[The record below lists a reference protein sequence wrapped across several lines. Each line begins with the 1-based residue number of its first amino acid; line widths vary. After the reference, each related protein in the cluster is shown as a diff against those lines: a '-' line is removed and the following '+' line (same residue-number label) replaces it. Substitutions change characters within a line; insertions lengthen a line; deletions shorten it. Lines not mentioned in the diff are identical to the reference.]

1 MKERLQKHRTCLL
14 LAVYAAAVLCM
25 AYSFAVTR
33 TQCSDYVS
41 IDGDF
46 QSYNVFRRILAGQLP
61 YRDFANYIGMAPV
74 VCNLPFLA
82 LHNSFTASLFVTNF
96 TACVL
101 FCAAV
106 LLLIYLTTASLPL
119 ACLVSAL
126 LPKFVHSQI
135 LLRLLGARYGTALTE
150 LFEGLYTP
158 GNSMRVARSFLPFLL
173 TTAAGLCLR
182 LLRRRGRKAD
192 ILPYL
197 SRPRF
202 MTAAGFVL
210 GLFVVWSNDYG
221 LACPAA
227 LAVLMI
233 VCQIAVNRAPVR
245 QFLAGLVGFAAAAA
259 VGVLVSAALCTG
271 GHPGAWFAATGQTAA
286 YQFFYFN
293 GSEGKAIVPYIFTT
307 PRLLAVTAAYL
318 AVLVFYLVRLV
329 RGKAQNRDVGL
340 VFILLSLA
348 AGTYAY
354 VCGGS
359 GYHCPEPIEGYGLVM
374 CLGFLCAGLR
384 RIPHAPAAATAA
396 LVLLA
401 GYYGRAAI
409 TLRPE
414 PEGFYSEALQ
424 GYTTYEKA
432 LVGAA
437 EATDGE
443 PVFSLYA
450 TGLELA
456 KGQFQPTG
464 YDYIIHALGADARQ
478 RYCRQFLD
486 GDYTYVQVPSLSV
499 NVWLANQNWDL
510 YRYILNGYEPYYDTE
525 YSHILKKTDAPA
537 PQAEVTVQAVQRD
550 DGAWELR
557 CQSSRT
563 DCFVADVQIT
573 YDTAFADFGSAL
585 LALGRRA
592 VTADTTC
599 CAQPSLYYGLAL
611 PAAGTQNI
619 PVLMQNGTGTAV
631 LRGAYGKGVTLQ
643 LHSAVYQQAVRP
655 LAG

>member
-1 MKERLQKHRTCLL
+1 M
-14 LAVYAAAVLCM
+14 
-25 AYSFAVTR
+25 
-33 TQCSDYVS
+33 
-41 IDGDF
+41 
-46 QSYNVFRRILAGQLP
+46 
-61 YRDFANYIGMAPV
+61 
-74 VCNLPFLA
+74 
-82 LHNSFTASLFVTNF
+82 
-96 TACVL
+96 
-101 FCAAV
+101 
-106 LLLIYLTTASLPL
+106 
-119 ACLVSAL
+119 
-126 LPKFVHSQI
+126 
-135 LLRLLGARYGTALTE
+135 
-150 LFEGLYTP
+150 
-158 GNSMRVARSFLPFLL
+158 
-173 TTAAGLCLR
+173 
-182 LLRRRGRKAD
+182 
-192 ILPYL
+192 
-197 SRPRF
+197 
-202 MTAAGFVL
+202 
-210 GLFVVWSNDYG
+210 
-221 LACPAA
+221 
-227 LAVLMI
+227 
-233 VCQIAVNRAPVR
+233 
-245 QFLAGLVGFAAAAA
+245 
-259 VGVLVSAALCTG
+259 
-271 GHPGAWFAATGQTAA
+271 
-286 YQFFYFN
+286 
-293 GSEGKAIVPYIFTT
+293 
-307 PRLLAVTAAYL
+307 
-318 AVLVFYLVRLV
+318 
-329 RGKAQNRDVGL
+329 
-340 VFILLSLA
+340 
-348 AGTYAY
+348 
-354 VCGGS
+354 
-359 GYHCPEPIEGYGLVM
+359 
-374 CLGFLCAGLR
+374 
-384 RIPHAPAAATAA
+384 
-396 LVLLA
+396 
-401 GYYGRAAI
+401 
-409 TLRPE
+409 
-414 PEGFYSEALQ
+414 Q

-464 YDYIIHALGADARQ
+464 YDYIIHELGADARQ

-592 VTADTTC
+592 VTVDTTC